1 MFRSK
6 PPPRGYVS
14 REKFVS
20 ILVLVDVSFEVK
32 NDLSITSWDLFQC
45 WFSWMF
51 RSKTGP
57 VSHGQEDRV
66 SILVLVDVSF
76 EVWPNWHRSR
86 HHRVS
91 ILVLVDVSFEAYR
104 DEDCRELTTVSI
116 LVLVDVSFE

>member
-1 MFRSK
+1 MIYQSLRGFCFNPCSRGCFVRSLQMMVTAMSGK
-6 PPPRGYVS
+6 G
-14 REKFVS
+14 
-20 ILVLVDVSFEVK
+20 
-32 NDLSITSWDLFQC
+32 FQSL
-45 WFSWMF
+45 FSWMF